1 MVLSAAVAA
10 KNYNFCFYYFCVSG
24 DTEITSLLDSGDE
37 FEKEEITKKTNKPS
51 KKPPLKMPR
60 RASLAVMERRETV
73 TGKSAKTK
81 KAPSS
86 ETKKGKKISL
96 TPEQSSDEDL
106 SDSDGSDFEESVQI
120 KHQKNICRESS
131 DESSDDDD
139 LYTNSKAGK
148 YTKVVA
154 KSAKATPSKSA
165 KSRRSLPAAAFT
177 PGVAARAK
185 PLAASSNPLVEAQ
198 RRLHVSAV
206 PDSLPC
212 REDEFAEV
220 FGYIEGKLAEGT
232 GGCMYI
238 SGVPGTG
245 KTATVKQ
252 VMRYMEENKDEFP
265 DFNFHEINGMRLTC
279 PEQTYVEM
287 WRLLT
292 GEKLVHEQAMKRL
305 DQRFATPAPRRTPS
319 VFLIDEL
326 DMLCKKKQ
334 TILYNVFEW
343 PSRPQAKVGSRI
355 VYFF

>member
-1 MVLSAAVAA
+1 MTQP
-10 KNYNFCFYYFCVSG
+10 F
-24 DTEITSLLDSGDE
+24 
-37 FEKEEITKKTNKPS
+37 
-51 KKPPLKMPR
+51 
-60 RASLAVMERRETV
+60 
-73 TGKSAKTK
+73 
-81 KAPSS
+81 
-86 ETKKGKKISL
+86 
-96 TPEQSSDEDL
+96 
-106 SDSDGSDFEESVQI
+106 
-120 KHQKNICRESS
+120 
-131 DESSDDDD
+131 
-139 LYTNSKAGK
+139 
-148 YTKVVA
+148 
-154 KSAKATPSKSA
+154 
-165 KSRRSLPAAAFT
+165 
-177 PGVAARAK
+177 
-185 PLAASSNPLVEAQ
+185 
-198 RRLHVSAV
+198 
-206 PDSLPC
+206 
-212 REDEFAEV
+212 DEFAEV

-343 PSRPQAKVGSRI
+343 PSRPQAKVGSCI
-355 VYFF
+355 LYFF